1 MRDRLKQAS
10 ARFRFLIQLRKDA
23 DQMPLD
29 RATVPWSEELSPPI
43 HVADL
48 VLHMQDVTARGQP
61 QYGENLALNIW
72 RVTKDH
78 EPVGSLADARRAVYA
93 ASAEQ
98 RRNVNGIPIG
108 EPDEPRP
115 ILTPL
120 PAVDS
125 IIVRAAIHPAIGI
138 ARIGDSKTEYFIGP
152 ELVEAPVDPTS
163 VDPFRDSTGA
173 IKRQAA
179 RFRVYGYN
187 AAGGVVRE
195 LTSEN
200 AAINWTAHV
209 ANRKAQ
215 WYQFQYALDIP
226 EAVNA
231 PDNKFPLRNPGVRNR
246 STLAIDPGPRSI
258 SGSNR
263 AGGPEYAFD
272 TGTFQAR
279 ATKPVTVPLG
289 EIRTDEMGRLIF
301 LGGGEIRHRR
311 QMHPSMRTVTLR
323 ASTTPTTG
331 MTIHRTNRL
340 PQRFPLRGV
349 LYRREVASLRG
360 PESGNSPGDSGP
372 AQAKFPHFGCVSPL
386 ISETAASTGA

>member
-1 MRDRLKQAS
+1 MPPELRIGLFEKPGSSFPAWVRFSSDTIPTMGDFQTTLGIGIKLFGVDGPKLIDDPEDTTFDLILQNFEVFFLDTAADMCAFTKAGVIDKNYDKYLDAHPETRALLDAMAKPVGSVLATPYWSGLPFRFGSDTYAKYKLEPLLFVEQPSSRPDDPTYLAADLRDRVKQAS

-98 RRNVNGIPIG
+98 RRNVNRIPIG

-115 ILTPL
+115 ILTPP

-138 ARIGDSKTEYFIGP
+138 ARIGHSKTEYFIGP

-179 RFRVYGYN
+179 
-187 AAGGVVRE
+187 A
-195 LTSEN
+195 SE
-200 AAINWTAHV
+200 
-209 ANRKAQ
+209 
-215 WYQFQYALDIP
+215 
-226 EAVNA
+226 
-231 PDNKFPLRNPGVRNR
+231 
-246 STLAIDPGPRSI
+246 SM
-258 SGSNR
+258 
-263 AGGPEYAFD
+263 
-272 TGTFQAR
+272 
-279 ATKPVTVPLG
+279 ATMQPVG
-289 EIRTDEMGRLIF
+289 WC
-301 LGGGEIRHRR
+301 
-311 QMHPSMRTVTLR
+311 
-323 ASTTPTTG
+323 AS
-331 MTIHRTNRL
+331 
-340 PQRFPLRGV
+340 
-349 LYRREVASLRG
+349 
-360 PESGNSPGDSGP
+360 
-372 AQAKFPHFGCVSPL
+372 
-386 ISETAASTGA
+386 